1 MFSALQSNVM
11 VQLAKAA
18 AESRPIQVH
27 LVRMATTS
35 CPVNAAQAGVC
46 PLANHDIRTSADVL
60 TPPASRVDATSFR
73 TTGAN
78 ALSTAKP
85 YDEMPGPRGLP
96 VLGSLLDYTKL
107 GKLFIQKSYS

>member
-18 AESRPIQVH
+18 AESRPIQIH

-46 PLANHDIRTSADVL
+46 PLANHDIGTSADVL
-60 TPPASRVDATSFR
+60 TAPASRMDAGFR

-78 ALSTAKP
+78 ALSTVKP

-107 GKLFIQKSYS
+107 GMLLKR